1 MNTKNPTINSTEVLN
16 RIDRFTS
23 DVDWTIEEL
32 RESLIADGID
42 PDQALENIKMRVA
55 PFITVKEPPTVNK
68 DTVGEE
74 VNTPATI
81 FPGIWKAAER
91 INLAKAQLVEMS
103 GLSETLLIKLD
114 RRLISLKGFSKIA
127 SAVADALKTTKQT
140 IQDYAEDFALYPAE
154 ANFKAESLPEL
165 PPKQSFAE
173 AVKTD
178 PLLSEEEKAHLLSLR
193 DDD

>member
-1 MNTKNPTINSTEVLN
+1 MNTKNPTINSTEILN

-32 RESLIADGID
+32 RESLVADGID
-42 PDQALENIKMRVA
+42 PDQALENIKVRLA
-55 PFITVKEPPTVNK
+55 PFVKLKEPPTIIK
-68 DTVGEE
+68 DTVGEQHQAS
-74 VNTPATI
+74 ATI
-81 FPGIWKAAER
+81 LAGILATAAQIGLSKER
-91 INLAKAQLVEMS
+91 LMELS

-127 SAVADALKTTKQT
+127 EAVADALKTTKQT
-140 IQDYAEDFALYPAE
+140 IIDYAEDYALYPAE

-165 PPKQSFAE
+165 PPKQEFAE

-178 PLLSEEEKAHLLSLR
+178 PLLSEKEKAHLLSLR
-193 DDD
+193 DKD